1 MTKPAF
7 NRRRTNALLAKFSA
21 WAAAKRFRVVS

>member
-1 MTKPAF
+1 MVKPLSNSRAD
-7 NRRRTNALLAKFSA
+7 ALVAKFTA